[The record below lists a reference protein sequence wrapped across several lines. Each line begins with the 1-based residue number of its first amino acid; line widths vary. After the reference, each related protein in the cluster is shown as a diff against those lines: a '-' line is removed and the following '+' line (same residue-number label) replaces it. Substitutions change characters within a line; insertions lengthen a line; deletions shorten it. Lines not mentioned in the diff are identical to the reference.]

1 MGAAKN
7 AAAAE
12 LAASQSRD
20 YVSLAGQHSS
30 QQLRSHSFQMELI
43 TQAQKGNSTAEELL
57 LHSNQG
63 LVMSV
68 ARNYVGYGVPIE
80 DLLQEGN
87 LGLLVAVRRFNVAS
101 GHRFSTYAVWWIRQ
115 AIARAVAQQARPIRL
130 PEYVQNRLR
139 KLHQENPD
147 WAEGELLTEENI
159 DLPVDVSEIP
169 SVVASIDQPLSNSE
183 TQTVGDLIAC
193 DDEGACPERAAAHWH
208 LRELLREA
216 IGVLKVK
223 EQFAIERHFGLHDG
237 TSWTFSHLARELGMT
252 REGLRKLVQ
261 RALKKL
267 HKHALETGSLEG
279 YEQQVT

>member
-1 MGAAKN
+1 MGAARN

-12 LAASQSRD
+12 PAAPQIRD
-20 YVSLAGQHSS
+20 YMSLAGQHTS

-139 KLHQENPD
+139 KLHQDNPE
-147 WAEGELLTEENI
+147 WSEGELLTEENI

-169 SVVASIDQPLSNSE
+169 SVVASVDQPLSNSE

-216 IGVLKVK
+216 IGVLKDK

-237 TSWTFSHLARELGMT
+237 TSWTFSQLARELGMT